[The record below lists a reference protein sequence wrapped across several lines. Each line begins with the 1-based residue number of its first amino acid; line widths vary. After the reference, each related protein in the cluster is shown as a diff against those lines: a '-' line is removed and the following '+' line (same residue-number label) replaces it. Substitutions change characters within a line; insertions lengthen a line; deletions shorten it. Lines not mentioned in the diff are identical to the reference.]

1 MTPFE
6 NLTEISA
13 ANPGST
19 RPMGMGGWLMKRL
32 LNRITSGR
40 LRVILPD
47 GASVEK
53 CGEKSGQEATFII
66 HRWRALRR
74 LVLNGDIGFADGY
87 IAGDWSTPDLTALI
101 RFAAQNRQALR
112 GSMRGSLPMRLANRL
127 AHSLNANTK
136 SGSRRNIEAHYDLGN
151 EFYRQWLD
159 SSMFYSSAVFDETT
173 STLEDAQAN
182 KLRRIAE
189 KLHLS
194 GGETILEIGCG
205 WGALATHLAR
215 EHDAK
220 VTGITLSPSQLAFA
234 NDAVTKAGQ
243 SDRIDLRLQDY
254 RDTHGRYDRIV
265 SIEMFEA
272 VGEAYWPSYFE
283 TLKSCLK
290 PGGRAVLQVISI
302 DEDRFE
308 TYRRKADFIQRYIF
322 PGGFL
327 PSQNA
332 IEKSVEKSGLKLC
345 EKELFG
351 LSYARTLAE
360 WRLRFDASWQ
370 TIALLGFDDRFRRL
384 WDYYLCYCEAGFAEG
399 AIDVGFYVI
408 ENSER
413 HQTSSSVEQKR
424 GVS

>member
-1 MTPFE
+1 
-6 NLTEISA
+6 
-13 ANPGST
+13 
-19 RPMGMGGWLMKRL
+19 
-32 LNRITSGR
+32 
-40 LRVILPD
+40 
-47 GASVEK
+47 
-53 CGEKSGQEATFII
+53 
-66 HRWRALRR
+66 
-74 LVLNGDIGFADGY
+74 
-87 IAGDWSTPDLTALI
+87 
-101 RFAAQNRQALR
+101 
-112 GSMRGSLPMRLANRL
+112 MRGSLPMRLANRL

-159 SSMFYSSAVFDETT
+159 SSMLYSSAVFDETT

-234 NDAVTKAGQ
+234 NDAVTKADQ

-351 LSYARTLAE
+351 ISYARTLAE
-360 WRLRFDASWQ
+360 WRLRFDAKWQ

-413 HQTSSSVEQKR
+413 YQTSSSVEHER